1 MGAKTA
7 AELGVTRPAE
17 RPNGRIPYFL
27 RSASERP
34 WDLADQWDVNRT
46 PRTLCA
52 LTLLFGGAAAL
63 APAVSSIGVMLEPVS
78 AVSLPFR
85 GRAFPMERLAA
96 PFRRIPSAAE
106 SQLSP
111 AAQLAGRHSAGLA
124 LRLFTS
130 AGELSVQWDL
140 AEGPLEHP
148 DLARSAAAGLDLYLR
163 EGESWVPVTV
173 AVPEDNVGNYA
184 LLYSGLSSEPREWL
198 LYLPLAAEL
207 DDLTFELP
215 PGESLTPATSE
226 MLDEFPYRAPVV
238 YYGGRLAQGYG
249 ASRPGRAA
257 GAVLGRAVDREVINL
272 GLGEGGQLDLA
283 AGALLAEINAA
294 AFVIDCMDVASADT
308 IRDRLPN
315 FVRGLRQARPESPII
330 LVEERPWDAER
341 FHPHLAAERE
351 ERRQAMRSAFN
362 SLMDRGT
369 TALYHVRGETLG
381 AGKGDERADA
391 WTLNDLGHKR
401 HGEVL
406 AAFLGPLIEE

>member
-1 MGAKTA
+1 M
-7 AELGVTRPAE
+7 
-17 RPNGRIPYFL
+17 IP
-27 RSASERP
+27 
-34 WDLADQWDVNRT
+34 T
-46 PRTLCA
+46 PRTICA

-63 APAVSSIGVMLEPVS
+63 APAVGSIGETLEPVS
-78 AVSLPFR
+78 AVSLPFQ
-85 GRAFPMERLAA
+85 GRAFPMERLEA

-106 SQLSP
+106 AQLSP
-111 AAQLAGRHSAGLA
+111 AAQSAGRHSAGLA

-130 AGELSVQWDL
+130 AGEMSVQWDL

-148 DLARSAAAGLDLYLR
+148 DLPRAAAAGLDLYLR
-163 EGESWVPVTV
+163 EGETWVPVTV
-173 AVPEDNVGNYA
+173 AVPEDTVGNHA
-184 LLYSGLSSEPREWL
+184 LLYSGLESEPREWL

-207 DDLTFELP
+207 DELTFELP
-215 PGESLTPATSE
+215 PGENLTPATSE
-226 MLDEFPYRAPVV
+226 TLDELPHRAPIV
-238 YYGGRLAQGYG
+238 YYGGRLAQGFG
-249 ASRPGRAA
+249 ASRPGRSA
-257 GAVLGRAVDREVINL
+257 GAVLGRTIDREVINL

-294 AFVIDCMDVASADT
+294 AFVIDCMDVASAET
-308 IRDRLPN
+308 IRERLPN
-315 FVRGLRQARPESPII
+315 FVRGLRQARPEAPII
-330 LVEERPWDAER
+330 LVEERPWEAER

-369 TALYHVRGETLG
+369 TALYHVRGDALG
-381 AGKGDERADA
+381 TGTGDERADA